1 MKGLKHHLLSA
12 PALLM
17 LAGISTAQAQTE
29 YTVPP
34 PLLAPSNVSAE
45 DAKIPI
51 PSGKEW
57 DSFHGQLSAQKYSPL
72 NQINKDNVGKL
83 TKVWEYFTGDMSTG
97 TGKIPPSVWSATPIF
112 ANDTLYVGT
121 PFYRIIAL

>member
-1 MKGLKHHLLSA
+1 MNRIKKHLLTA
-12 PALLM
+12 PALCA
-17 LAGISTAQAQTE
+17 LAGLSNAYAQDT

-34 PLLAPSNVSAE
+34 PLLAPASISAE
-45 DAKIPI
+45 EAKIPL

-72 NQINKDNVGKL
+72 TQINKDNVGKL
-83 TKVWEYFTGDMSTG
+83 TKVWQYFTGDMSSG
-97 TGKIPPSVWSATPIF
+97 TDKIPPSVWSATPIF

-121 PFYRIIAL
+121 PFYRILAL